1 MQKKTINRKQNA
13 INSSVIRA
21 MMRHLFL
28 IVFSFTFFLQQ
39 LHALSFL
46 SSTENFQKK
55 SSNLLQSV
63 HANETYIS
71 LLAPHDSDMAAIEM
85 EVEEDD
91 RQEDEQSNHSNLN
104 KKYVSE
110 GLVYNCILRSR
121 YLQLVFS
128 VYHQPVIPFIILHHS
143 WKSYIA

>member
-1 MQKKTINRKQNA
+1 MQRKVDYRKQHASNTS
-13 INSSVIRA
+13 ILRA
-21 MMRHLFL
+21 MMKHLFL
-28 IVFSFTFFLQQ
+28 VAFSFLFFLQQ
-39 LHALSFL
+39 IHALSFF
-46 SSTENFQKK
+46 SNTENFQKK
-55 SSNLLQSV
+55 SSTLLQSV

-71 LLAPHDSDMAAIEM
+71 LLPPHDSDLAAIEM

-91 RQEDEQSNHSNLN
+91 RQEDEQSSHSNLS
-104 KKYVSE
+104 KKYASE

-128 VYHQPVIPFIILHHS
+128 VYHQPVVPFIILHHS